1 MSKNNRYSDQMSI
14 ARTLI
19 IIGVTLII
27 TCCAIKA
34 CNSISSKSTDSQ
46 PIGKIDGAELLK
58 VETAPGLPEQIVE
71 YSAFTVS
78 FNRDMHVPNWVSWE
92 LLGEEVSGD
101 NTRTNKFYQDSRVAG
116 CPTTN
121 DYRGSG
127 FSRGHMAPAADMKW
141 SADAMRESFSMANIC
156 PQLQVLNGGA
166 WGKLEDK
173 CRKWA
178 QKDSA
183 IIIIAGPV
191 LSNPQ
196 PDEFI
201 GDNQVAVPKAFFK
214 VILSPWANPPRGI
227 GFIMPNGRVDGG
239 VQAAAVTIDS
249 VEALTGHNF
258 FTALPDSI
266 QNLLESQ
273 VQFHKWDNK

>member
-1 MSKNNRYSDQMSI
+1 MNKSNRYSDQMSI

-27 TCCAIKA
+27 TCCVIKA
-34 CNSISSKSTDSQ
+34 CDSIAANSTRHQQLDNINGT
-46 PIGKIDGAELLK
+46 ELLK

-78 FNRDMHVPNWVSWE
+78 FNRDMHIPNWVSWE
-92 LLGEEVSGD
+92 LLGEEVNGE
-101 NTRTNKFYQDSRVAG
+101 NARTNKFYQDPKVDG

-141 SADAMRESFSMANIC
+141 SAQAMRESFSMANIC

-173 CRKWA
+173 CRQWA
-178 QKDSA
+178 EKDSA
-183 IIIIAGPV
+183 LIIIAGPV
-191 LSNPQ
+191 LRNPA

-201 GDNQVAVPKAFFK
+201 GDNEVAVPKAFFK

-227 GFIMPNGRVDGG
+227 GFIMPNGRVNGG
-239 VQAAAVTIDS
+239 IQAAAVSIDS

-258 FTALPDSI
+258 FPTLPDSI
-266 QNLLESQ
+266 QNLIESQ
-273 VQFHKWDNK
+273 VQFHKWNNK

>member
-1 MSKNNRYSDQMSI
+1 MTKSNRYSDKMSI
-14 ARTLI
+14 AQTLSI
-19 IIGVTLII
+19 IWVTLII
-27 TCCAIKA
+27 AFCTVKA
-34 CNSISSKSTDSQ
+34 CNSINSRSLGKQ
-46 PIGKIDGAELLK
+46 HIGTIDATELMKI
-58 VETAPGLPEQIVE
+58 ETAPGVPEQIVE

-78 FNRDMHVPNWVSWE
+78 FNRDMHIPNWVSWE
-92 LLGEEVSGD
+92 LLGEETDGD
-101 NTRTNKFYQDSRVAG
+101 NPRTNKFYQDSNVDG
-116 CPTTN
+116 CPTTF

-141 SADAMRESFSMANIC
+141 SAEAMRESFSMANIC

-201 GDNQVAVPKAFFK
+201 GENQVAVPKAFFK
-214 VILSPWANPPRGI
+214 VVLSPWANPPRGI
-227 GFIMPNGRVDGG
+227 GFIMPNGRVNGG
-239 VQAAAVTIDS
+239 IQAAAVTIDS

-258 FTALPDSI
+258 FASLPDSI
-266 QNLLESQ
+266 QNMIESQ

>member
-1 MSKNNRYSDQMSI
+1 MKNNTRYSDKMPIS
-14 ARTLI
+14 RTLI

-27 TCCAIKA
+27 ICCAVKA
-34 CNSISSKSTDSQ
+34 CDAVLVQSNDDQ
-46 PIGKIDGAELLK
+46 LIGHMDGTELLK
-58 VETAPGLPEQIVE
+58 VETAPGVPEQIVE

-92 LLGEEVSGD
+92 LLGEEVSGE
-101 NTRTNKFYQDSRVAG
+101 NTRTNKFYQDSKVEG
-116 CPTTN
+116 CPTTL

-127 FSRGHMAPAADMKW
+127 FSRGHMAPAADMRW
-141 SADAMRESFSMANIC
+141 SAEAMRESFSMANIC

-173 CRKWA
+173 CRRWA

-201 GDNQVAVPKAFFK
+201 GDTQVAVPKAFFK

-239 VQAAAVTIDS
+239 IQAAAVTIDS
-249 VEALTGHNF
+249 VETLTGHNF
-258 FTALPDSI
+258 FASLPDSI
-266 QNLLESQ
+266 QNILESQ